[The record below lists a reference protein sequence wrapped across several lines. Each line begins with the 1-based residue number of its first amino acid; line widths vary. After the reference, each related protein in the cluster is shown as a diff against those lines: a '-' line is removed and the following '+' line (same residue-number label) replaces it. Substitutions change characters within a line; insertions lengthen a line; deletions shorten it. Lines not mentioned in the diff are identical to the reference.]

1 MAASYLHRIN
11 RRALFYAAIPV
22 LAGIWDASAAWAH
35 HANRSALDWL
45 AIFAPRI
52 GFALILALVVY
63 GLFVAARSALARL
76 NGVALAAQPT
86 WHFLGASAAPIRP

>member
-11 RRALFYAAIPV
+11 RRALVYAAIPV
-22 LAGIWDASAAWAH
+22 LAGVWDASAAWSH
-35 HANRSALDWL
+35 QANRSALDGL

-63 GLFVAARSALARL
+63 GLFIAARSALARL

-86 WHFLGASAAPIRP
+86 WHFMTSAAR

>member
-11 RRALFYAAIPV
+11 RRGLFYAAIPI
-22 LAGIWDASAAWAH
+22 LAGVWDASEAWTH

-45 AIFAPRI
+45 AIFAPRL
-52 GFALILALVVY
+52 GFAFILGLIVY
-63 GLFVAARSALARL
+63 GLFLAARAGLARL

-86 WHFLGASAAPIRP
+86 WHFMTAAAR